1 MRESTNTALQP
12 KNKPTE
18 YATDILIG
26 SFIRRRRI
34 KCNGDETRHFH
45 TKIAVL

>member
-1 MRESTNTALQP
+1 MRKSTNTALQP

-18 YATDILIG
+18 YATDICIG
-26 SFIRRRRI
+26 SLIRRGRI
-34 KCNGDETRHFH
+34 KHNGEETRHFH